1 LADPKPRFAGD
12 ASIRAI
18 GEGVLARTLPKAQ
31 WTHAAHFVATLY
43 LLHAHPELV
52 LERDLPGIIA
62 RYNEASGT
70 PNTDGG
76 GYHETITQL
85 YIRAIRGFVA
95 RQPAGLPL
103 FELCNRLLASP
114 IADRGYPFAYYS
126 RDRLFSI
133 AARRRWVEPDIAPLD
148 PAPAPDGGVTTGPP
162 AA

>member
-1 LADPKPRFAGD
+1 MADPLARFDGD
-12 ASIRAI
+12 APIRAI

-43 LLHAHPELV
+43 LLQAHTDLV

-85 YIRAIRGFVA
+85 YIAALKDFVA
-95 RQPAGLPL
+95 RQPAGLAL
-103 FELCNRLLASP
+103 FEICNRLLASP
-114 IADRGYPFAYYS
+114 VAARHFPFRYYS
-126 RDRLFSI
+126 KDRLFSV
-133 AARRRWVEPDIAPLD
+133 AARRRWLEPDLAPLD
-148 PAPAPDGGVTTGPP
+148 FPISRGA
-162 AA
+162 